1 MHPTIHPGQYE
12 TGLYEIFRTAAGG
25 ESGVKYKN
33 PTTYRIFILYVV
45 GFLSCSDSFLIY
57 QARALNNRFYV

>member
-1 MHPTIHPGQYE
+1 MHPTLHPGQYE

-33 PTTYRIFILYVV
+33 PTTYSNDIEYLYYM
-45 GFLSCSDSFLIY
+45 L
-57 QARALNNRFYV
+57 